1 MSELLFFFN
10 FNPDNAIANWYHKK
24 YEQPGE
30 ADFVHQTEGQGNSCL
45 LGGDRFVDSEE
56 ILIIQ
61 FFCFQSVPVG
71 KETSFYS
78 GLAGDTGPTEIR
90 ENSNEVISYSRL
102 SFTCLIKESLSEGSP
117 PSWCRDS

>member
-1 MSELLFFFN
+1 MQLQSDTTRNMNNQERLTLS
-10 FNPDNAIANWYHKK
+10 I
-24 YEQPGE
+24 EQKARE
-30 ADFVHQTEGQGNSCL
+30 TAVSW
-45 LGGDRFVDSEE
+45 GDCFIDSEE

-117 PSWCRDS
+117 PS